1 MDALFLVNAKNHEVG
16 QWVLPPDPRP
26 RKIYCLLDGGKM
38 NLQQKH
44 LSRLADRMPLRSR
57 SRLSISKD
65 GPSPILAARPGHPAL
80 LNKFDRELDLD
91 AQQRES
97 VGKIVDKHHQA
108 MMSLQKEVAAKFAD
122 LRMSMRSEIQE
133 ILNPEQLKKFQA
145 VTARWDAGQAARYYR
160 RMPLH

>member
-1 MDALFLVNAKNHEVG
+1 MALHRFWQHG
-16 QWVLPPDPRP
+16 PDTQR
-26 RKIYCLLDGGKM
+26 
-38 NLQQKH
+38 
-44 LSRLADRMPLRSR
+44 
-57 SRLSISKD
+57 
-65 GPSPILAARPGHPAL
+65 L

-145 VTARWDAGQAARYYR
+145 VTARWDARHKQLGYYR